1 MRYPILIL
9 VGLGLAACGPSTTGP
24 GEISG
29 FGLVYDQ
36 RPGYQFE
43 GLPKTTLEQMPATV
57 GTMTGPS
64 RIQSN
69 DGTMVFDDATLT
81 VDVNAQ
87 VVTYEGSYTFP
98 DTHPL
103 GIVQV
108 NQSATLIGTRFE
120 THPEGMVVPENANG
134 HLSGDFYGT
143 DGSVA
148 AGFFSL
154 EGSEDEYFHGAFIV
168 SSDN

>member
-1 MRYPILIL
+1 MRHTIFIL

-43 GLPKTTLEQMPATV
+43 GLPKTTLAQMPATV

-64 RIQSN
+64 RISSS

-98 DTHPL
+98 DAHPL
-103 GIVQV
+103 GIIQV

-120 THPEGMVVPENANG
+120 TNPEGTTVTEISDDY
-134 HLSGDFYGT
+134 LSGDFYGT

-148 AGFFSL
+148 AGFFAQ
-154 EGSEDEYFHGAFIV
+154 EGVEDELFHGAFIV
-168 SSDN
+168 SSEN